1 VRRVDVF
8 FYGLFMD
15 ESILRS
21 KGVDPQDRRRAAV
34 DGFSLRIGNRAALA
48 PTPGSRAHGVVFSL
62 AAAEL
67 EQLYSEPSLRAYE
80 PHAVLA
86 RLEDDALVP
95 AICYNLPEPPA
106 AHERYDAYAAQLRVV
121 ARNAGL
127 PEGYV
132 AAL

>member
-1 VRRVDVF
+1 MRRVDVF

-15 ESILRS
+15 ERMLRS
-21 KGVDPQDRRRAAV
+21 KGVDPQDPRRAAV

-48 PTPGSRAHGVVFSL
+48 PASGGRAHGVVFSMV
-62 AAAEL
+62 AAEL
-67 EQLYSEPSLRAYE
+67 AQLYSEPSLRAYE
-80 PHAVLA
+80 PYAVLA
-86 RLEDDALVP
+86 RVEDGTLVP

-106 AHERYDAYAAQLRVV
+106 AGERNEDYAAQLRVV

-127 PEGYV
+127 PEDYV